1 MNGMEMLNVKD
12 TKNKYKKGKER
23 KKKEKMFSS
32 KKLKLKYVNIIS
44 ICFFSIFMG
53 CRITQISRLPTD
65 ESYIGTVF
73 SYVLH
78 SVCPL
83 GFSSNCLRR

>member
-44 ICFFSIFMG
+44 ICFFLF
-53 CRITQISRLPTD
+53 LWVV
-65 ESYIGTVF
+65 E
-73 SYVLH
+73 LH
-78 SVCPL
+78 KYPDCPL
-83 GFSSNCLRR
+83 TKVTLAQCFLTSSIVCVHLVLVLIA